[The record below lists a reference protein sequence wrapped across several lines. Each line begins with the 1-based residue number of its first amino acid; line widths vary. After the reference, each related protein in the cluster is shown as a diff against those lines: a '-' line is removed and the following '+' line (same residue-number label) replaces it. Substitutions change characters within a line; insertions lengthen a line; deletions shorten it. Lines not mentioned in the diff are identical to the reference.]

1 MQKVTSFLL
10 SSYPVL
16 VVSKR
21 ARPQVA
27 GTYRGDDNVVHEGF
41 KCECEFKTSVK
52 IFKTDTQI
60 DKYLIF

>member
-1 MQKVTSFLL
+1 MLTMQKVTSFLL

-27 GTYRGDDNVVHEGF
+27 GTYRGDDNVVHVGL
-41 KCECEFKTSVK
+41 SVNLSLK
-52 IFKTDTQI
+52 IQL
-60 DKYLIF
+60 KYLKLTHKLTSI